1 MSAQDISA
9 VRVGKIRFALESALS
24 IERLEISDESHHH
37 AGHAGARTGLG
48 HFHLVISATE
58 FTGQPLVKRHRL
70 VYDAIGSLM
79 QSDIHALGIEAF
91 APGEKST

>member
-1 MSAQDISA
+1 MSTEEISA
-9 VRVGKIRFALESALS
+9 LRIGKIRSALESALS
-24 IERLEISDESHHH
+24 VEQLDISDESHHH

-48 HFHLVISATE
+48 HFHVVIAATE
-58 FTGQPLVKRHRL
+58 FTSQPLVKRHRL
-70 VYDAIGSLM
+70 VYDALGSLM